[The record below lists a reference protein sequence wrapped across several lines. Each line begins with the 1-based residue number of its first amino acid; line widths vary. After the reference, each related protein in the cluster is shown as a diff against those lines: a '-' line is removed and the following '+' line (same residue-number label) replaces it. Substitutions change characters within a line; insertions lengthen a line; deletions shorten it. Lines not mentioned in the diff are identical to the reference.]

1 VLPAGRLAPYLFC
14 GFYLGKHPKPT
25 RLVDESRTGL
35 SWEGFVRCRSL
46 ISRRNL
52 GALRCCENHR
62 RKSPLLDGRQWLFD
76 DGLGVVEA
84 TSEGKEG

>member
-1 VLPAGRLAPYLFC
+1 LC
-14 GFYLGKHPKPT
+14 KHPKPT
-25 RLVDESRTGL
+25 RLFDESRTGL
-35 SWEGFVRCRSL
+35 SWQGFVRCRSL

-52 GALRCCENHR
+52 RALRCCENHCENHR
-62 RKSPLLDGRQWLFD
+62 WKSPLLDGRQWLFD